1 MEGRH
6 LVRSRLSVTFME
18 LLLFTSEEPE
28 DVRDVSHPQG
38 HVRAGSSAPGGM
50 DAGSPALSWAHPPA
64 PSTDC
69 SPRSPYLCSL
79 GPGKASLA
87 LTKCEH

>member
-38 HVRAGSSAPGGM
+38 HVRAGSSTPGEWTLAAQPSRGLTLLPPPRT
-50 DAGSPALSWAHPPA
+50 AARAARIYVASAL
-64 PSTDC
+64 
-69 SPRSPYLCSL
+69 
-79 GPGKASLA
+79 GKPHWL
-87 LTKCEH
+87 